1 MLIVDLHPLQ
11 AIHVLDLVDHIIG
24 QSLNTHNRKNVMRR
38 GVAIHDVITLLDEIT
53 FLDRDVL
60 AFWHHVFDFCQS
72 LVSRFNRYAA
82 LVFIV
87 FAKAHIAIN
96 FCNDRV
102 IFGATGLKQFRNPR
116 QTTGDVF
123 GSATLAR
130 DTRKNVTRLDVLT
143 IFNGENRI
151 DGHGIG
157 NWIAIFTG
165 QHFTLFIGDDDFWRQ
180 FAAF

>member
-1 MLIVDLHPLQ
+1 M
-11 AIHVLDLVDHIIG
+11 
-24 QSLNTHNRKNVMRR
+24 
-38 GVAIHDVITLLDEIT
+38 
-53 FLDRDVL
+53 
-60 AFWHHVFDFCQS
+60 
-72 LVSRFNRYAA
+72 
-82 LVFIV
+82 
-87 FAKAHIAIN
+87 
-96 FCNDRV
+96 